1 MDGNPW
7 DMIRLFWCGVNTAR
21 VGAKVEAM
29 GNVEIVIGCYGEQ
42 RQHTIGS
49 EEFDGGGVDGGAMR
63 GGDGGADWR

>member
-1 MDGNPW
+1 MDGDPW

-29 GNVEIVIGCYGEQ
+29 DNVEIVIGGYGEQ
-42 RQHTIGS
+42 RQRTIGS

-63 GGDGGADWR
+63 GGDGGEDWR